1 MVEFTILTDDFAQAA
16 AAAGRLARLDA
27 LASGH
32 SVVFMDHQGRYVEEL
47 PDARR
52 FEIRLDPSHPR
63 EAHRIVVCEIAS
75 NAA

>member
-1 MVEFTILTDDFAQAA
+1 MTGFSILTDDFAQAA

-32 SVVFMDHQGRYVEEL
+32 PVVFIDHSGRYVEEL
-47 PDARR
+47 PDGRR
-52 FEIRLDPSHPR
+52 FEIHLDASRPR
-63 EAHRIVVCEIAS
+63 ESHRVVVCELAS

>member
-1 MVEFTILTDDFAQAA
+1 MAAFSILTDDFARAA

-32 SVVFMDHQGRYVEEL
+32 SVVFMDRHGRYVEEL
-47 PDARR
+47 PDGRR
-52 FEIRLDPSHPR
+52 FEIRLDASHPR
-63 EAHRIVVCEIAS
+63 ESHRIVVCEMAS